1 MSREQIMQAILSNI
15 SDNLD
20 DVDPTDIDTSLS
32 MADYGANSLDV
43 IEIVSCTMRDLRIKI
58 PRAELSKIESIDGFA
73 SALLEHAA

>member
-1 MSREQIMQAILSNI
+1 MNRDQIMQKILDNI
-15 SDNLD
+15 ADNLD
-20 DVDPTDIDTSLS
+20 DIDPTDIDTSLS

-73 SALLEHAA
+73 EALLDHAA

>member
-1 MSREQIMQAILSNI
+1 MSREDILQTILGNI
-15 SDNLD
+15 ADNLD
-20 DVDPTDIDTSLS
+20 DIDPADIDTSLS

-73 SALLEHAA
+73 EALLQHAA

>member
-1 MSREQIMQAILSNI
+1 MSRDQIMQKILDNI
-15 SDNLD
+15 ADNLD
-20 DVDPTDIDTSLS
+20 DVNPAEIDTSLS

-73 SALLEHAA
+73 EALLDHAA